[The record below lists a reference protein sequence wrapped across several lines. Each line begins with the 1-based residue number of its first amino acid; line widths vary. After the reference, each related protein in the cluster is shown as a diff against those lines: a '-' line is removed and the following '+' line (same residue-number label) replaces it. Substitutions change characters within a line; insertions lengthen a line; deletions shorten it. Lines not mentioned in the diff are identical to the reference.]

1 MFEKRVKNYSEGA
14 IYLKSAGED
23 ICSDAFPVGEV
34 EKGNLTFEDISE
46 RIVTK
51 SCSCPIE
58 NIFYH

>member
-46 RIVTK
+46 RIVTIK
-51 SCSCPIE
+51 LQLP
-58 NIFYH
+58 Y